1 MLTINAT
8 IKAHNEYTWMY
19 FIPRVQHQ
27 DLYLLCGSLLETYNV
42 TIASAY

>member
-19 FIPRVQHQ
+19 FISRVQHQ